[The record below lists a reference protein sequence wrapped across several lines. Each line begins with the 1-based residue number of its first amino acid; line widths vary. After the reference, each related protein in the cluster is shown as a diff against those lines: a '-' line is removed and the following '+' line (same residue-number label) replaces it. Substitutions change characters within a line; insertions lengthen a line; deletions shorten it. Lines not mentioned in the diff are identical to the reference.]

1 MDSDD
6 KRGPGA
12 ASASLEEQAAS
23 ALIRAKSGEWTAGD
37 DEKLT
42 AWLTDPAHAR
52 AFHTVRRAW
61 RAVGTHS
68 ASPELIAL
76 RRDAL
81 RRDHVLRRPWAI
93 AALVV
98 LGAAGLW
105 LGLASFGRTGYRT
118 GIGEQRVVE
127 LTDRSRIALDAATSL
142 RVRMTRDARV
152 VKLLEGQAQFM
163 VAHDPRRP
171 FLVEVG
177 AETIT
182 AVGTS
187 FNVEYLDKRL
197 KIDMVDG
204 RVTVALTAPTPAPT
218 PAPAAGAGA
227 AANAGQGASA
237 GGPLRPLRT
246 DRMLDLAAGEELN
259 VGPGGQPRVLHNAD
273 IDAAIAWRQGKIIF
287 KNTPLGDAVR
297 QLNRYSSLQLQIG
310 DASLAAER
318 ISGVFD
324 LGDTV
329 VFAEAVQSSLPAI
342 ARRAGPNLLVL
353 ASAP

>member
-1 MDSDD
+1 MDPED
-6 KRGPGA
+6 KPA
-12 ASASLEEQAAS
+12 PDAVSASLEEQAAS
-23 ALIRAKSGEWTAGD
+23 ALIRAKSDQWTSHD
-37 DEKLT
+37 EEKLT
-42 AWLTDPAHAR
+42 AWLADPAHAR
-52 AFHTVRRAW
+52 AFSIVRRAW

-81 RRDHVLRRPWAI
+81 RHDHVLRRPWAI
-93 AALVV
+93 AALVM
-98 LGAAGLW
+98 LCAAGLW
-105 LGLASFGRTGYRT
+105 LGLHSVGRVGYQT

-152 VKLLEGQAQFM
+152 VNLLEGQAQFM

-177 AETIT
+177 ANTIT

-187 FNVEYLDKRL
+187 FNVEYLDKRM

-204 RVTVALTAPTPAPT
+204 KVTVAVPAPA
-218 PAPAAGAGA
+218 PAPAAAAGTGAGA
-227 AANAGQGASA
+227 RAPAVAPLH
-237 GGPLRPLRT
+237 PLRA
-246 DRMLDLAAGEELN
+246 DRMLDLAAGEELD
-259 VGPGGQPRVLHNAD
+259 VGPGEQPRVLHNAD

-287 KNTPLGDAVR
+287 KDTPLGDALR
-297 QLNRYSSLQLQIG
+297 RLNRYSSLQLQIG

-324 LGDTV
+324 LGDTE
-329 VFAEAVQSSLPAI
+329 VFAEAVQSSLPVI
-342 ARRAGPNLLVL
+342 ARHAGPNLLIL
-353 ASAP
+353 APAP